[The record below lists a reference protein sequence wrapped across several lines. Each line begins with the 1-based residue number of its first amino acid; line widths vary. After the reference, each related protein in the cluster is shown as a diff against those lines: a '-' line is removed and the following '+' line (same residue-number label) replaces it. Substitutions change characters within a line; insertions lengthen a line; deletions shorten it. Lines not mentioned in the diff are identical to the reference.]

1 MNTRKPLSIDGTR
14 RDFLKTTAT
23 AVAGLGVAGAIAPA
37 VHASSDETIKIAL
50 IGCGNRGAGAL
61 VQALSTKGAIQLW
74 AMADTF
80 QDRIDNCLNGVR
92 RELKGEPTGKKGG
105 KGNAKRKMPRSTN

>member
-80 QDRIDNCLNGVR
+80 QDRIDI
-92 RELKGEPTGKKGG
+92 
-105 KGNAKRKMPRSTN
+105 A